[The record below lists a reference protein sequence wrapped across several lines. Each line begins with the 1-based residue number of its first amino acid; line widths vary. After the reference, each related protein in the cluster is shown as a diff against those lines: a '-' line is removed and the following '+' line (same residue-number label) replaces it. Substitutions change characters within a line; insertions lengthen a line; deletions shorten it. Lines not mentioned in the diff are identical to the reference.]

1 MNLKE
6 LLAENF
12 SLLRSNMFHVNVIE
26 LHMSSRHIGSVSN
39 EGIPYVLAGVP
50 DCIMFMVS
58 SDSADMV
65 E

>member
-1 MNLKE
+1 
-6 LLAENF
+6 
-12 SLLRSNMFHVNVIE
+12 MFHVNVIE